1 MYRTKNSLESSEPR
15 IINIWSKLVLIIFLF
30 LSFAEKRGN
39 DESSNTKQLE
49 YQSMIQ
55 TSDLQKMKRSG

>member
-30 LSFAEKRGN
+30 LSFVAKKGN

-49 YQSMIQ
+49 YQWMMQ
-55 TSDLQKMKRSG
+55 TSDLQQMKRSG